1 MAISKLPTSA
11 SLRQIMDKFEEIS
24 LQDFSSIDVI
34 TASELPVSG
43 KEGQVCIVTD
53 TEPNNI
59 YFDYTKP
66 SMSNTDIFIQY
77 YNDEL
82 YETFQVSSKNKKIN
96 LKIRNVIQVK
106 NNVQVNVKGYIYKD
120 ANWIA
125 LEPEKIEIYK
135 YGDIDFVNAGE
146 IGIYNANKT
155 TLTKYNSN
163 MLIKSTA
170 KSSYDVFS
178 IGTVRHSNLI
188 NLSSFKKA
196 FFEISCSFEF
206 HPLNTQGG
214 TRLVVLNSMGNVI
227 AEHNL
232 QYIQKNNAYPYELWE
247 FDRAI
252 VELDISNIN
261 ELCYLGIEVTSK
273 TTLSSNQI
281 NYCTVHRIAVGGDVL
296 D

>member
-1 MAISKLPTSA
+1 MTISKLPTSA

-135 YGDIDFVNAGE
+135 I
-146 IGIYNANKT
+146 
-155 TLTKYNSN
+155 
-163 MLIKSTA
+163 
-170 KSSYDVFS
+170 
-178 IGTVRHSNLI
+178 
-188 NLSSFKKA
+188 
-196 FFEISCSFEF
+196 
-206 HPLNTQGG
+206 
-214 TRLVVLNSMGNVI
+214 
-227 AEHNL
+227 
-232 QYIQKNNAYPYELWE
+232 
-247 FDRAI
+247 
-252 VELDISNIN
+252 
-261 ELCYLGIEVTSK
+261 
-273 TTLSSNQI
+273 
-281 NYCTVHRIAVGGDVL
+281 
-296 D
+296 